1 MSFTVYYDYHDGV
14 EVPIWIV
21 VSLKEVDIE
30 TDKQTL
36 TLTAQAPF
44 YKQARE
50 DFDPDQM
57 NVTVTMNELIIGS
70 SPNTFTINIKSIQDR
85 LDEHSISIEEVD
97 GLILLVADVEELL
110 QFTL

>member
-21 VSLKEVDIE
+21 VSLKEVDID

-44 YKQARE
+44 HKQARE
-50 DFDPDQM
+50 DFDPDQL
-57 NVTVTMNELIIGS
+57 NVTVTMNELMIGS
-70 SPNTFTINIKSIQDR
+70 SPNTFTINIRPIQDR
-85 LDEHSISIEEVD
+85 LEEHGIAIEEID